1 MLRYTLV
8 MVLAAAPA
16 TLTNTDCSARPA
28 VVPPV
33 SQLSLRTGAT
43 INLTCHVSPPC
54 AAAASFSWLLG
65 LGTGET
71 LLLGTEAALV
81 IREVSLHQAGELQC
95 LVTRWAAIVL
105 RIL

>member
-8 MVLAAAPA
+8 LLLAAAPA

-65 LGTGET
+65 LATGET

-95 LVTRWAAIVL
+95 LVTRWAAVIL